1 MLSVKSTIIGLLWLL
16 FPCSLSWAVLITN
29 GDFSDGLSGYTSV
42 GIVTTA
48 PGYTDTTRPQGG
60 GKRPW
65 AGGSVSPTAGSQVSQ
80 LSSVSGVGATAI
92 ESTLGLPSGSLQ
104 ALSDSLTHPGN
115 GHFNVR
121 DASAMQTTF
130 DGSGVLSFDWNFWS
144 DDYSQSN
151 DYSFFTISGPGIAGN
166 EIVLLADVNGSAEA
180 LAAIS
185 ARGAGGGTGWQDFA
199 YSLPGAG
206 VYTIGFGVVNGRNQ
220 NVPSY
225 LHIDNIQ
232 TSALV
237 PEASTSLTAMLLV
250 ISGLSLATRR
260 RREIR
265 R

>member
-1 MLSVKSTIIGLLWLL
+1 MLSLKSTVIGLLWLL
-16 FPCSLSWAVLITN
+16 YACSLSRAVLITN
-29 GDFSDGLSGYTSV
+29 GDFTDGLSGYTPV
-42 GIVTTA
+42 GSVTTA
-48 PGYTDTTRPQGG
+48 SSYSDTTKPQTG

-65 AGGSVSPTAGSQVSQ
+65 LGGSVSPTSGSQVSQ
-80 LSSVSGVGATAI
+80 LGTVSGIEATAI

-130 DGSGVLSFDWNFWS
+130 DGAGVLSFDWNFWS

-151 DYSFFTISGPGIAGN
+151 DYSFFTISGPGITGN

-180 LAAIS
+180 LASIS
-185 ARGAGGGTGWQDFA
+185 ARGAGGGTGWQNFA
-199 YSLPGAG
+199 YSLPGTG

-220 NVPSY
+220 NIPSY

-232 TSALV
+232 ASALV
-237 PEASTSLTAMLLV
+237 PEASTSLTALMLV
-250 ISGLSLATRR
+250 ISGLGLATRR
-260 RREIR
+260 RR
-265 R
+265 